1 MSSRKSRVLLAVV
14 AGLCFPATLLAAEGK
29 AAPAKQSAK
38 QSSKPTAKRSA
49 KPAAKTA
56 KLTARQ
62 IVEKHLAARGGL
74 RAWEGVQSMAWN
86 GKMEVGYGDSV
97 ARSAKFLS
105 TATAKGRA
113 ARQQA
118 AAEAAKA
125 EPRKQVQLPF
135 VAEMKRPTK
144 SRIEI
149 EFAGKTAVQVYDGT
163 SGWMLRP
170 FLNRDDWQPFSAE
183 QAKAQGTW
191 EFDGPLLDA
200 AAKGTKVELVSV
212 EPVEGRDAYKLKLT
226 HKDGAVQHVW
236 IDAKSFLDVKVEGA
250 PRRMDG
256 KMRTVWVTQRDFRPV
271 KGLMVPF
278 VLETAIDGSPDTHK
292 VLIDKVALNPQLD
305 DARFTKPKA

>member
-1 MSSRKSRVLLAVV
+1 MSSRKGRVLLAVV
-14 AGLCFPATLLAAEGK
+14 AGLCIPATLLAAEGK
-29 AAPAKQSAK
+29 AAPAKTAAK
-38 QSSKPTAKRSA
+38 QSSKPTARQSA
-49 KPAAKTA
+49 KPAA

-62 IVEKHLAARGGL
+62 IVERHLAARGGL
-74 RAWEGVQSMAWN
+74 RAWQGVQSMVWN
-86 GKMEVGYGDSV
+86 GKMDVGYGDSV
-97 ARSAKFLS
+97 TRSQRFLS
-105 TATAKGRA
+105 SATARRGRA
-113 ARQQA
+113 RQLA
-118 AAEAAKA
+118 AAEAKE
-125 EPRKQVQLPF
+125 EPRKQIQVPF
-135 VAEMKRPTK
+135 LAEMKRPTK

-170 FLNRDDWQPFSAE
+170 FLNRDDWQPFNAE
-183 QAKAQGTW
+183 QAKSQETW

-200 AAKGTKVELVSV
+200 AAKGTKVELASV

-226 HKDGAVQHVW
+226 RKDGTVQHVW
-236 IDAKSFLDVKVEGA
+236 IDAQSFLDVKVEGA

-278 VLETAIDGSPDTHK
+278 VLETAVDGSTDTHK
-292 VLIDKVALNPQLD
+292 VVIDKVALNPQLD